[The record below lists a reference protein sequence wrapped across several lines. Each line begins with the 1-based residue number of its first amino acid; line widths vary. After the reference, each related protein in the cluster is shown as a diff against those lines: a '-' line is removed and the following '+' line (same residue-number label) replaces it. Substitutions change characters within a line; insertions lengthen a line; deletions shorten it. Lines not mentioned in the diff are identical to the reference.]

1 MKKLLYFI
9 IPVFIG
15 VVFAFGLNEFL
26 NKEINDLFKSKN
38 LIPLK
43 NEYASNIKDKGVLLN
58 NELLTQDDIMM
69 LGSSEL
75 AHTIKDQHPTNYFN
89 TNRSRSNLFTV
100 GRPYDQN
107 LQQTITLGSTDPN
120 IKNKK
125 VVMLVSMQAF
135 LGKYGIM
142 PEDFQTLFS
151 PNQFYEFLDNPMI
164 SEKNKYIMAKRV
176 HNLLQKNEDY
186 ASEMMYAK
194 LYNNESFLGRIKRI
208 VLYPYFELR
217 KNMVKLKEKG
227 ELYLKLKKLPNK
239 TPEDNK
245 IGQPIN
251 WNKEE
256 EQAIREAKK
265 RTKGNKYKVDYSYYE
280 FMLKELP
287 KMKNA
292 YSRIDL
298 LKSTELDDYKQ
309 FLNLCS
315 DLKIKPTIVML
326 TNAKWYYDYTGLTE
340 EKRFKLYN
348 TVEKLAE
355 EKGFKVINLKDK
367 ETTDYYLRD
376 IMHLGTKGWV
386 DVSEKIYKEYNQEQI
401 FNK

>member
-89 TNRSRSNLFTV
+89 TNRSKNNLFTV
-100 GRPYDQN
+100 GRPYDLD
-107 LQQTITLGSTDPN
+107 LQQTLTLGSTDYN

-125 VVMLVSMQAF
+125 VVMLISMQPF
-135 LGKYGIM
+135 LRKDGIK
-142 PEDFQTLFS
+142 PKNFQTLFS
-151 PNQFYEFLDNPMI
+151 PSQFYKFLDNPMI
-164 SEKNKYIMAKRV
+164 SEENKNIMVKRV
-176 HNLLQKNEDY
+176 YNLLRKNEDY
-186 ASEMMYAK
+186 LSERIYAK
-194 LYNNESFLGRIKRI
+194 LYNNDSYLGTIGNI
-208 VLYPYFELR
+208 ALYPYFEIR
-217 KNMVKLKEKG
+217 KSMVKLKEKG
-227 ELYLKLKKLPNK
+227 ELYLKLRTLPDK
-239 TPEDNK
+239 DEDVR
-245 IGQPIN
+245 IGKSID
-251 WNKEE
+251 WKMEE
-256 EQAIREAKK
+256 NQAIEEAKK

-292 YSRIDL
+292 YSSIDL

-309 FLNLCS
+309 FLNICS

-386 DVSEKIYKEYNQEQI
+386 DVSEKIYKEYNQGQI

>member
-9 IPVFIG
+9 IPILIG
-15 VVFAFGLNEFL
+15 GIFAFGLNKFL
-26 NKEINDLFKSKN
+26 DKEINDLYKSKN
-38 LIPLK
+38 LISIK
-43 NEYASNIKDKGVLLN
+43 NEYASNIKDKGVMIN
-58 NELLTQDDIMM
+58 NHFLFEDDIMM

-75 AHTIKDQHPTNYFN
+75 THIIKDQHPTKYFN
-89 TNRSRSNLFTV
+89 TNRSTDNIFIV

-135 LGKYGIM
+135 LGKDGIR
-142 PEDFQTLFS
+142 PKNFQTLFS
-151 PNQFYEFLDNPMI
+151 PNQFYEFLDNSMI
-164 SEKNKYIMAKRV
+164 SQKNKDIMAKRV

-194 LYNNESFLGRIKRI
+194 LYNNESFLGKIERI

-239 TPEDNK
+239 TPENNK

-256 EQAIREAKK
+256 EQAIEEAKK
-265 RTKGNKYKVDYSYYE
+265 RTKGNKYKIDYSNYE

-287 KMKNA
+287 EMENA
-292 YSRIDL
+292 YSNIDL
-298 LKSTELDDYKQ
+298 LKSTELEDYKQ
-309 FLNLCS
+309 FLNVCS
-315 DLKIKPTIVML
+315 DLKVEPIIVML
-326 TNAKWYYDYTGLTE
+326 PNAKWYYDYTGLTD

-376 IMHLGTKGWV
+376 IMHLGTRGWV
-386 DVSEKIYKEYNQEQI
+386 DVSEKIYKEYNQGQI

>member
-15 VVFAFGLNEFL
+15 VAFAFGLNEFL

-43 NEYASNIKDKGVLLN
+43 NEYESNIKDKGVLLN
-58 NELLTQDDIMM
+58 NELLAQDDIMM

-89 TNRSRSNLFTV
+89 TNRSKNNLFTV
-100 GRPYDQN
+100 GRPYDLD
-107 LQQTITLGSTDPN
+107 LQQTLTLGSTDYN

-125 VVMLVSMQAF
+125 VVMLISMQAF
-135 LGKYGIM
+135 LGRDGIE
-142 PEDFQTLFS
+142 PKNFQTLFS
-151 PNQFYEFLDNPMI
+151 PSQFYKFLDNPMI
-164 SEKNKYIMAKRV
+164 SEENKNIMVKRV
-176 HNLLQKNEDY
+176 HDLLQKNEDY

-194 LYNNESFLGRIKRI
+194 IYNNESFLGRIKRI

-256 EQAIREAKK
+256 EQAIEEAKK

-280 FMLKELP
+280 FILKELP

-292 YSRIDL
+292 YSSIDL

-386 DVSEKIYKEYNQEQI
+386 DVSEKIYKEYNQGQI
-401 FNK
+401 FN